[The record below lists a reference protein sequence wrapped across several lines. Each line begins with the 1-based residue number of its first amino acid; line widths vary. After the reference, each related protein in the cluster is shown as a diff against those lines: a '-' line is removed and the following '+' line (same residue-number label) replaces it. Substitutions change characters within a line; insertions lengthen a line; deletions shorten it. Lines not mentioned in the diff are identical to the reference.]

1 MFAGHSAFRGLPG
14 VDILRNEFINKP
26 LSRYS
31 FMEPLPIVIIVKSVS
46 RQREIDEAN
55 QQNLSKV

>member
-1 MFAGHSAFRGLPG
+1 
-14 VDILRNEFINKP
+14 
-26 LSRYS
+26 
-31 FMEPLPIVIIVKSVS
+31 MEPLPIVIIVKSVS

>member
-1 MFAGHSAFRGLPG
+1 
-14 VDILRNEFINKP
+14 
-26 LSRYS
+26 
-31 FMEPLPIVIIVKSVS
+31 MEPLLIVIIVKSVS